1 MSDESPQERDI
12 RELRGIVATLNV
24 TVATMTSQIST
35 LEKQLERLAPQ
46 VTTLV
51 TTLAEHKGSWKVV
64 LGLMGTSGLFG
75 GLIGEAIR
83 HLK

>member
-1 MSDESPQERDI
+1 MVDETPVERDI
-12 RELRGIVATLNV
+12 RELRGNMASLSIAVATLNG
-24 TVATMTSQIST
+24 QIGP
-35 LEKQLERLAPQ
+35 LQAQLNQLTPQ
-46 VTTLV
+46 VQTLV

-83 HLK
+83 RLP